1 MRTLWDK
8 QQYTLFL
15 HLPRAL
21 NNNNLFLNILHT
33 CGNCLSID
41 KMGTTFITRSAD
53 YLATCVEQL
62 MYGSKLY
69 FKYILF
75 NRLSLTMDQQLAP
88 TLLKMSKKVAV
99 LNFWTLTHWVTAC
112 IVVTIFINRKFFCK
126 GHVVVKLFVR
136 FLPEDRWKWCK
147 FYWPSIFFFRTSCIR
162 CIDVPACNNV
172 RLFKNNIED
181 HSWQNNILWN
191 SLSPKEWTI

>member
-15 HLPRAL
+15 HLPRWITTT
-21 NNNNLFLNILHT
+21 FTSTYFIHV
-33 CGNCLSID
+33 CGD
-41 KMGTTFITRSAD
+41 KMGTTFITRSD
-53 YLATCVEQL
+53 YLATYVEQWL
-62 MYGSKLY
+62 YDCKLY

-99 LNFWTLTHWVTAC
+99 LNFWTLTHWVTTC
-112 IVVTIFINRKFFCK
+112 IVVTIFINLKFFCK

-136 FLPEDRWKWCK
+136 FLQENRWKLCK
-147 FYWPSIFFFRTSCIR
+147 FCWSSIFLFRTSCIR
-162 CIDVPACNNV
+162 CIC
-172 RLFKNNIED
+172 
-181 HSWQNNILWN
+181 SCM
-191 SLSPKEWTI
+191 